1 MAYLII
7 DQFQIGLDLRK
18 GPVTSPAQSLRVLK
32 NAIINAGGEIEKRK
46 AFVQVEAALA
56 GTVGLAGA
64 NSEFVV
70 FKDNTAAGVR
80 APVGV
85 NISSFGLSG
94 VNNPTKLVTS
104 QAWSS
109 TYFNIMSRADGTFQS
124 YYNGTPIADALS
136 QGSDAVAFATKIY
149 VPQDKNLKFSA
160 INDPSNWDTTATPVN
175 GSGFIDVS
183 TADAFGSQVLG
194 VERYYQTL
202 AVFGISA
209 IQLWTVDPDP
219 KLNSITQ
226 TIGGTGLVSRGAKT
240 AFANGDVIYL
250 ARTGIRSLKARDAS
264 NFAVTTDVGSP
275 VDKYVREALRGMTP
289 EQIDRIQCV
298 VEPQTG
304 AFWITL
310 GNKILV
316 LSFYPSSNI
325 SAWSELE
332 LPFEIDYIAVN
343 DYALAIRSG
352 DNYYVYGG
360 NYSVSA
366 AQNEPIYDDTEV
378 LVVTPFLDAKDPAA
392 KKTFRALDA
401 SVEGAWSLRYN
412 VNPRNPEAWSQT
424 AVFTNETFSIDQIP
438 MQAQG
443 THIAF
448 EMRTSTATAAKFS
461 SLVVHFDG
469 KQPS

>member
-18 GPVTSPAQSLRVLK
+18 GPVTSPAQSLRVLR

-46 AFVQVEAALA
+46 AFVQVSATLT

-70 FKDNTAAGVR
+70 FKDNTAAGTR
-80 APVGV
+80 TAVGV
-85 NISSFGLSG
+85 NLFSFGLST
-94 VNNPTKLVTS
+94 VNSFTKMVTA
-104 QAWSS
+104 QPWGT
-109 TYFNIMSRADGTFQS
+109 TYFTIMQRADNTFAS
-124 YYNGTPIADALS
+124 YYNGVPIANTLS
-136 QGSDAVAFATKIY
+136 HGSDAVAFATKVY
-149 VPQDKNLKFSA
+149 VPRDNNLKFSA
-160 INDPSNWDTTATPVN
+160 INDPSNWDTAAIPVN

-183 TADAFGSQVLG
+183 TADAFGSVVLG

-202 AVFGISA
+202 AVFGISS
-209 IQLWTVDPDP
+209 IQLWNVDPDP
-219 KLNSITQ
+219 RLNSITQ

-275 VDKYVREALRGMTP
+275 VDKYVREALRAMTP
-289 EQIDRIQCV
+289 AQIDKIQCV
-298 VEPQTG
+298 VEPSTG

-325 SAWSELE
+325 SAWSEFT
-332 LPFEIDYIAVN
+332 LPFEVDYIAVN

-352 DNYYVYGG
+352 NNYYVYGG

-366 AQNEPIYDDTEV
+366 AQAEPIYDDTEA

-392 KKTFRALDA
+392 KKSFRALDA
-401 SVEGAWSLRYN
+401 SVEGAWSIRYN
-412 VNPRNPEAWSQT
+412 VNPRNPDAWSQT
-424 AVFTNETFSIDQIP
+424 AVFTNETFSGDQIP

-461 SLVVHFDG
+461 SLVAHYDG
-469 KQPS
+469 KQAT